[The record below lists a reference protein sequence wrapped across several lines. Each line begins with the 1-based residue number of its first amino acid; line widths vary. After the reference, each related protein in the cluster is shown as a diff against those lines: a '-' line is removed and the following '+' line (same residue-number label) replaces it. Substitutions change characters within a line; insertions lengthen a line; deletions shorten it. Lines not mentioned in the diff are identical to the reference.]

1 MAYPC
6 SANYVAGRFLLAWR
20 CLRPHRPADKILRRS
35 RSRLVP
41 PAPSGEIVVLGYA
54 DDAPLYSPG
63 TNASTTGSSA
73 TTAQRDHAEV
83 DFDGQFQH
91 AEIRHGHV
99 TAADVGQ
106 RNGSTASRHA
116 GACSPRARE
125 CIQNRRKDF
134 QQRDERRRP
143 SRQSASGQATTSP
156 RSGSRS
162 PSVAAAADP
171 VVEPAED
178 ATPRDTRPLAQRLK
192 ALRQPVSDV
201 AVEPKAEAKPQPK
214 ADSWDESAADV
225 TPSGPSS
232 RRAKVADD
240 ASAHPLSLGD
250 PAAAPSLTPASP
262 EPEASQAPATAFAPP
277 APIADS
283 RPAGMH
289 SSRRQV
295 VNPEDLAVPE
305 PTAAAADNVLFK
317 RQSPLLSVETAGPR
331 TVVIG
336 KEAVYTV
343 TLSNGGDVAAQD
355 LVVGVKIPDWTDVV
369 GSQPSAGT
377 TRPSLADGSEPFQWR
392 IPRLEAHGKETLTLR
407 LVPRK
412 GRPFDLNVQWTFS
425 PIASQTMVDV
435 QEPKLVMNI
444 AGPDEVLYGQS
455 KLYRLTLSNPGTG
468 KAENVAIDLW
478 PVGNASAAPTRHPLG
493 TLRAGE
499 SKVVE
504 LELTARQGG
513 TVTIH
518 AGASADPG
526 LKTEAT
532 QEVLVRRAAV
542 AVAIDGAKSRYAGTV
557 AGYTIKVSNPGNAPA
572 ENVRVT
578 AALPPEAKFT
588 SATQG
593 GQWKADMAKVVWT
606 LPTLRPGEEQ
616 TLELRCTL
624 SAPGANKLQVMSN
637 AAGDLNDMADMVTNV
652 EALADLKLDVSE
664 PAGPI
669 AVGDEMVYEL
679 RVRNRGTQE
688 RRVGGASSPISRKA
702 SNRFRP
708 KEAPTTSPTAWWPSV
723 RWRPWPSAAK
733 WSIEFMPRR
742 KRTASKCSAPKSNAE
757 RLGTKLVSAEEAM
770 IYPNDGGLDMP
781 RAEKAIA
788 SRIPDPRDAD
798 ALRPAA
804 APRRASTLTGDTR
817 NRKRAS
823 RSAV

>member
-1 MAYPC
+1 MFSKLRGGAFFTCMA
-6 SANYVAGRFLLAWR
+6 LLAAASAR
-20 CLRPHRPADKILRRS
+20 GQDSAPIAKPLA
-35 RSRLVP
+35 P
-41 PAPSGEIVVLGYA
+41 PSPSGEIIVLGYS

-63 TNASTTGSSA
+63 SNASTTNGSA
-73 TTAQRDHAEV
+73 TTSKSTSTPNSSTPSSAANSSQPMSANEIVRRHLGTPEV
-83 DFDGQFQH
+83 
-91 AEIRHGHV
+91 APPAPATV
-99 TAADVGQ
+99 SKTAAKPT
-106 RNGSTASRHA
+106 S
-116 GACSPRARE
+116 GAT
-125 CIQNRRKDF
+125 KL
-134 QQRDERRRP
+134 P
-143 SRQSASGQATTSP
+143 SEPTVSSGQVTTSP
-156 RSGSRS
+156 RNGSVS

-171 VVEPAED
+171 IVEPAED
-178 ATPRDTRPLAQRLK
+178 ATPRDSRPLAQRLK
-192 ALRQPVSDV
+192 ALRQP
-201 AVEPKAEAKPQPK
+201 ANEPMVEPKAEPKPQPK
-214 ADSWDESAADV
+214 ADSWDESAAEV
-225 TPSGPSS
+225 MPSGPSA
-232 RRAKVADD
+232 RRAKIEVDTT
-240 ASAHPLSLGD
+240 AHPLSLGD
-250 PAAAPSLTPASP
+250 PAAAQNLTPASP
-262 EPEASQAPATAFAPP
+262 EPETSQAPAETFAPP

-289 SSRRQV
+289 SSRRTV

-305 PTAAAADNVLFK
+305 ATAAAADNVLFK
-317 RQSPLLSVETAGPR
+317 RQSPLLSVETTGPR

-392 IPRLEAHGKETLTLR
+392 LARLEAHGKETLALR

-513 TVTIH
+513 TVMIH

-593 GQWKADMAKVVWT
+593 GQWKADVGKVIWN

-616 TLELRCTL
+616 VLELRCTL
-624 SAPGANKLQVMSN
+624 SVPGANKLQVMSS
-637 AAGDLNDMADMVTNV
+637 ASGDLNDMADIVTNV
-652 EALADLKLDVSE
+652 EALADLKLDVSD
-664 PAGPI
+664 PAGPT

-679 RVRNRGTQE
+679 RVHNRGTKSAE
-688 RRVGGASSPISRKA
+688 SVGVVAYFSEGIEPISAEGGTCDIANGVVAFRPLATLAVGGEVVYRIHARAEKTGKQM
-702 SNRFRP
+702 FRT
-708 KEAPTTSPTAWWPSV
+708 EVECGT
-723 RWRPWPSAAK
+723 
-733 WSIEFMPRR
+733 
-742 KRTASKCSAPKSNAE
+742 
-757 RLGTKLVSAEEAM
+757 LGTKLVSAEEAM
-770 IYPNDGGLDMP
+770 IYPNDGGLDLP
-781 RAEKAIA
+781 RGDKAIA
-788 SRIPDPRDAD
+788 QRLPDPATP
-798 ALRPAA
+798 PAT
-804 APRRASTLTGDTR
+804 PERH
-817 NRKRAS
+817 
-823 RSAV
+823 

>member
-1 MAYPC
+1 MFSKLRGGAFFTCMA
-6 SANYVAGRFLLAWR
+6 LLAAASAHGQDSA
-20 CLRPHRPADKILRRS
+20 PTAKP
-35 RSRLVP
+35 LVP
-41 PAPSGEIVVLGYA
+41 PAPSGEIVVLGY

-63 TNASTTGSSA
+63 TNASTASGSA
-73 TTAQRDHAEV
+73 TTSKP
-83 DFDGQFQH
+83 
-91 AEIRHGHV
+91 
-99 TAADVGQ
+99 T
-106 RNGSTASRHA
+106 STASSSTPNSSTATSPQPMSANEMIRRHLGTPELA
-116 GACSPRARE
+116 PPAPATPTK
-125 CIQNRRKDF
+125 IAPKA
-134 QQRDERRRP
+134 
-143 SRQSASGQATTSP
+143 SASATNMPSEPTVSSGQVTTSP
-156 RSGSRS
+156 RGGSVS

-178 ATPRDTRPLAQRLK
+178 ATPRDNRPLAQRLK
-192 ALRQPVSDV
+192 ALRQPGN
-201 AVEPKAEAKPQPK
+201 EAKADALAGTKPGPK
-214 ADSWDESAADV
+214 ADSWDESPANV
-225 TPSGPSS
+225 VPSGPSS
-232 RRAKVADD
+232 RRAKIDDD

-250 PAAAPSLTPASP
+250 PAGAPNLAPASP
-262 EPEASQAPATAFAPP
+262 EPEASPATAETFVPP
-277 APIADS
+277 APVPDTQS
-283 RPAGMH
+283 AGMR
-289 SSRRQV
+289 SSRRNV
-295 VNPEDLAVPE
+295 VNPEDLMVPE
-305 PTAAAADNVLFK
+305 PTAKSADNVLFK
-317 RQSPLLSVETAGPR
+317 RQSPLLSVETTGPR

-355 LVVGVKIPDWTDVV
+355 LVIGVKIPDWTDVV
-369 GSQPSAGT
+369 GSQSSAGT
-377 TRPSLADGSEPFQWR
+377 TRPSSADGSEPFQWR
-392 IPRLEAHGKETLTLR
+392 LPRLEAHGKETLALR

-444 AGPDEVLYGQS
+444 AGPDEVLFGQS

-593 GQWKADMAKVVWT
+593 GQWKGDLGKVIWN

-616 TLELRCTL
+616 VLELRCTL

-637 AAGDLNDMADMVTNV
+637 ATGDLNDMADIVTNV
-652 EALADLKLDVSE
+652 EALADLKLEVSD
-664 PAGPI
+664 PSGPT

-679 RVRNRGTQE
+679 RVRNRGTKSADSVGVVAYFSE
-688 RRVGGASSPISRKA
+688 GIEPISAEGGTCDIANGVVAFRPLATLAVGGEVVYRIHAKA
-702 SNRFRP
+702 EKTGKQVFRT
-708 KEAPTTSPTAWWPSV
+708 EVECGT
-723 RWRPWPSAAK
+723 
-733 WSIEFMPRR
+733 
-742 KRTASKCSAPKSNAE
+742 
-757 RLGTKLVSAEEAM
+757 LGTKLVSAEEAM
-770 IYPNDGGLDMP
+770 IYPNDGGLDLP
-781 RAEKAIA
+781 RADKAIA
-788 SRIPDPRDAD
+788 RRLPDPATPVPLPPERH
-798 ALRPAA
+798 
-804 APRRASTLTGDTR
+804 
-817 NRKRAS
+817 
-823 RSAV
+823 